1 MTITMMMGIGT
12 YVYYS
17 PERLAGATESSK
29 IDIFA
34 AGLVCAEKMH
44 NTRIDSY
51 ATREKLIE
59 RVNKGEISGLAT
71 SELVNLVSSML
82 EVNSEKRPSA
92 EVFLEHPFVQGFAD
106 QVTETMDES
115 DE

>member
-1 MTITMMMGIGT
+1 
-12 YVYYS
+12 
-17 PERLAGATESSK
+17 
-29 IDIFA
+29 
-34 AGLVCAEKMH
+34 
-44 NTRIDSY
+44 
-51 ATREKLIE
+51 
-59 RVNKGEISGLAT
+59 
-71 SELVNLVSSML
+71 ML